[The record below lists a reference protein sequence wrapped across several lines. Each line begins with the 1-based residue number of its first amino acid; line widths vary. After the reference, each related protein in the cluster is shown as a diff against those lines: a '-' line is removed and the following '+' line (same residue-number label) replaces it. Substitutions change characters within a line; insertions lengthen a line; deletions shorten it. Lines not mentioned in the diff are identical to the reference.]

1 MNFLPKFYLEKFM
14 PTLENR
20 LGAAA
25 QLTEIT
31 HRLTPRFYLESLR
44 IATRIP
50 HCVNVS
56 LGVTHVEHGK
66 RVKIH
71 IGTSKESQPKNV
83 FSVAGTTEDTGRIRK
98 KPLRV

>member
-1 MNFLPKFYLEKFM
+1 M

-71 IGTSKESQPKNV
+71 IGTSKESQPKTSSAWQAQQRILNG
-83 FSVAGTTEDTGRIRK
+83 SGRNHCEFDDG
-98 KPLRV
+98 